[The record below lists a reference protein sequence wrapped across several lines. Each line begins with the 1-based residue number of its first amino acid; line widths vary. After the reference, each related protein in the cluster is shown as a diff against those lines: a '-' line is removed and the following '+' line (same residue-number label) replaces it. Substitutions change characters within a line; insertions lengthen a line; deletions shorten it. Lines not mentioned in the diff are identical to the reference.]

1 MAGYR
6 YCNCCNK
13 IIDLTHYNADTYAY
27 KRKWRKTM
35 LYYCSW
41 SCMRQDEE
49 RIEKIQK
56 YKRRIPG

>member
-1 MAGYR
+1 
-6 YCNCCNK
+6 
-13 IIDLTHYNADTYAY
+13 
-27 KRKWRKTM
+27 M

-56 YKRRIPG
+56 RYKKDKREGLASPSQLLFHH